1 MGRPKIARKSTNVD
15 MTAMCDVAFLL
26 LSFFILTTK
35 FKAPEAIPIV
45 TPSSVSAKV
54 APETDVTL
62 ITISKDGKAFI
73 SLDNPEVKQK
83 MAEDMNKEKN
93 LGLSPGDIEAFKSAL
108 FFGSSFSQL
117 PSFLKI
123 PADQLNAA
131 NVPGIP
137 IDTAVAKNELIDW
150 MKYVVAAHSATGAK
164 FNLILKG
171 DNLAKYPQFKSVV
184 TAFKKN
190 AQFKFQMVTNP
201 EGVPEGTDLWK
212 RYQGAGGPPA
222 AEEAGG

>member
-1 MGRPKIARKSTNVD
+1 MARPKMRRNSTNID

-35 FKAPEAIPIV
+35 FKAPEAIPVI

-93 LGLSPGDIEAFKSAL
+93 LGLTAADIEAFKTVS

-117 PSFLKI
+117 PSYLKV
-123 PADQLNAA
+123 PADQLKATD
-131 NVPGIP
+131 VPGIP
-137 IDTAVAKNELIDW
+137 IDTAAAKNELIDW

-171 DNLAKYPQFKSVV
+171 DNLAKYPQFRSVV
-184 TAFKKN
+184 VAFKKN

-212 RYQGAGGPPA
+212 RYQTSGGAPTP
-222 AEEAGG
+222 EAGG